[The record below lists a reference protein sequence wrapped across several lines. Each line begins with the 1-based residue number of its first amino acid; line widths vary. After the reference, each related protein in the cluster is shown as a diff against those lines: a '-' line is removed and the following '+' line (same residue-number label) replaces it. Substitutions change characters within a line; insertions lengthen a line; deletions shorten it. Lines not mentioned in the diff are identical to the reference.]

1 MIYYRCKIVKITN
14 FLASFPLVNLVG
26 CLANTAAAFLRKQ
39 CILIHDIQ
47 NVFII
52 MALHLILIL
61 TKILK
66 TMHVCKTYNTKRE
79 K

>member
-1 MIYYRCKIVKITN
+1 
-14 FLASFPLVNLVG
+14 
-26 CLANTAAAFLRKQ
+26 
-39 CILIHDIQ
+39 
-47 NVFII
+47 

-79 K
+79 KWEENLFGLNEKNNKAKG

>member
-1 MIYYRCKIVKITN
+1 
-14 FLASFPLVNLVG
+14 
-26 CLANTAAAFLRKQ
+26 
-39 CILIHDIQ
+39 
-47 NVFII
+47 

>member
-1 MIYYRCKIVKITN
+1 
-14 FLASFPLVNLVG
+14 
-26 CLANTAAAFLRKQ
+26 
-39 CILIHDIQ
+39 
-47 NVFII
+47 
-52 MALHLILIL
+52 MALHLIL